1 MGVGAEPANVNA
13 VPSRLVRRPERKRL
27 RGEVVRGMGGYL
39 SKKEIQRAGVAVKA
53 SKRGY
58 IGRGGAVKFI

>member
-1 MGVGAEPANVNA
+1 
-13 VPSRLVRRPERKRL
+13 
-27 RGEVVRGMGGYL
+27 MGGYL

-53 SKRGY
+53 SKGGD